1 MQTFRLLKFFY
12 LVILSLLLNQT
23 GIQASMCHKANLPT
37 LGLGEGKCSVITGT
51 KQGVQDS

>member
-37 LGLGEGKCSVITGT
+37 LGLGEGKCSVYC
-51 KQGVQDS
+51 KVLCKE